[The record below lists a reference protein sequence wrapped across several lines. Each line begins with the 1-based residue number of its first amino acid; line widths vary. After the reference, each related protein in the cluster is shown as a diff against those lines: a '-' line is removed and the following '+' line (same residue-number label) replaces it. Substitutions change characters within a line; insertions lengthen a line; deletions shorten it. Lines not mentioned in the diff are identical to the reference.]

1 MAMSK
6 ERLSPERIEVI
17 VSKMLQDMPES
28 YSMPE
33 MRNLVV
39 ELLFGLGLHPNDLP
53 FFMMMKVLVPA
64 FFSRKDTKTPMY
76 AAIAALALNIALNYY
91 LAFILGYGHTGLAFA
106 SSVSALLSCGILYTI
121 LIKDNYKYL
130 LH

>member
-1 MAMSK
+1 MSK

-28 YSMPE
+28 FSMPE

-53 FFMMMKVLVPA
+53 FFMMMVVDA
-64 FFSRKDTKTPMY
+64 YMGERHIDR
-76 AAIAALALNIALNYY
+76 AAER
-91 LAFILGYGHTGLAFA
+91 
-106 SSVSALLSCGILYTI
+106 
-121 LIKDNYKYL
+121 
-130 LH
+130 

>member
-1 MAMSK
+1 MSK

-28 YSMPE
+28 FSMPE

-53 FFMMMKVLVPA
+53 FFMMMVVDA
-64 FFSRKDTKTPMY
+64 YMGERHIDR
-76 AAIAALALNIALNYY
+76 AAE
-91 LAFILGYGHTGLAFA
+91 
-106 SSVSALLSCGILYTI
+106 
-121 LIKDNYKYL
+121 K
-130 LH
+130 

>member
-28 YSMPE
+28 FSMPE

-53 FFMMMKVLVPA
+53 FFMMMVVDA
-64 FFSRKDTKTPMY
+64 YMGERHIDR
-76 AAIAALALNIALNYY
+76 AAER
-91 LAFILGYGHTGLAFA
+91 
-106 SSVSALLSCGILYTI
+106 
-121 LIKDNYKYL
+121 
-130 LH
+130 